1 MMLAAVVVGIMAFT
15 ACGGGGGT
23 SAGGDDS
30 DPTDIPEPQEDANEP
45 LYGTWFGVSGSN
57 VITKPATLLQQ
68 RVEWNLYFQVLDN
81 SPTYS
86 LLVKIV
92 TLYAG

>member
-1 MMLAAVVVGIMAFT
+1 MMLAAVAVGIMAFT

-45 LYGTWFGVSGSN
+45 LYGTWFGGKYY
-57 VITKPATLLQQ
+57 T
-68 RVEWNLYFQVLDN
+68 
-81 SPTYS
+81 
-86 LLVKIV
+86 
-92 TLYAG
+92 